1 MGNPEPSPAP
11 AALTSPTAPTD
22 AGFRGYYGRGSY
34 YRNGH
39 YGYNNTEIAPAE
51 WSGSEEKP
59 QGGGN
64 GWGCCNRCWDWR
76 CKHSPCCHKKKES
89 ESSPSE
95 PAPAPAP
102 APSPAPAPA
111 LLTSLPQEGEEG
123 WGCCN
128 RCWSWICK
136 HSPCCHKKKESESSP
151 SEPAPAP
158 APAPAAPTDDPQEGG
173 NGWPWGGCHRC
184 WSPICKH
191 SPCCHK
197 NQESESSPSVS
208 DLVKAGLEQLKAG
221 NTLKFSVNIKN
232 PQAIIDEAEAL
243 KGQKTSKGE
252 IFTL

>member
-1 MGNPEPSPAP
+1 MG
-11 AALTSPTAPTD
+11 
-22 AGFRGYYGRGSY
+22 
-34 YRNGH
+34 
-39 YGYNNTEIAPAE
+39 EIAPAE

-59 QGGGN
+59 QEGGN

-76 CKHSPCCHKKKES
+76 
-89 ESSPSE
+89 
-95 PAPAPAP
+95 
-102 APSPAPAPA
+102 
-111 LLTSLPQEGEEG
+111 
-123 WGCCN
+123 
-128 RCWSWICK
+128 CK

-173 NGWPWGGCHRC
+173 NGWPWGCCHRC

-197 NQESESSPSVS
+197 KQESDSSPSVS
-208 DLVKAGLEQLKAG
+208 DLVKAGLEQLKAEHPEVQRQHKESTG
-221 NTLKFSVNIKN
+221 YYRRSR
-232 PQAIIDEAEAL
+232 AL

>member
-111 LLTSLPQEGEEG
+111 LLTALPQEGEEG

-136 HSPCCHKKKESESSP
+136 HSPCCHKKK
-151 SEPAPAP
+151 
-158 APAPAAPTDDPQEGG
+158 
-173 NGWPWGGCHRC
+173 
-184 WSPICKH
+184 
-191 SPCCHK
+191 
-197 NQESESSPSVS
+197 ESESSPSVS